1 MIQNFEVKSTME
13 RLLDTVKESVVIA
26 TTAISKECGSSGGY
40 IPTLVQQTNDS
51 DDVNNS
57 HLTNPL
63 PLMMT
68 IQMQNQ

>member
-1 MIQNFEVKSTME
+1 ME

-26 TTAISKECGSSGGY
+26 NTVISKECGSSGEY

-57 HLTNPL
+57 HLDSDDRVHQEVPTKEAIVL
-63 PLMMT
+63 T
-68 IQMQNQ
+68 DE